1 MSLSIHRLTE
11 AELEA
16 TDEVI
21 MTAYNIQQS
30 RKETLHRYLALQPQ
44 GSYVAKDNGSVI
56 GFGAAMDYGPFA
68 YIGLM
73 SVHPS
78 RQKQGVGRL
87 LLEQHLSWIE
97 SRGCSTV
104 LLDATPV
111 GTLLYEQFG
120 FMEDDQTVVL
130 RQKQHVPFP
139 HSFPG
144 GVRTLREK
152 GLAQVIAFDAPC
164 FGAQRGAVLTS
175 YWADNPQRAL
185 VMHNPKG
192 QITGYLLAQ
201 SQTLG
206 PWVALTAEDAEP
218 LLVHVLALPFVSE
231 PGVFVAA
238 HNRNALHLLESYDFR
253 EQRVLSHMWKGKY
266 IQRSVMPRFMDK
278 QASVLARLAGGK
290 NFQHGSCKLTRPVQE
305 RPKELHMYNGR
316 QGVFC
321 ALAGVQA
328 IQSFLYL

>member
-44 GSYVAKDNGSVI
+44 GSYVAKDNG
-56 GFGAAMDYGPFA
+56 PFA

-87 LLEQHLSWIE
+87 LLEQLLSWIE

-111 GTLLYEQFG
+111 GAPLYEQFG

-130 RQKQHVPFP
+130 RQTQHVPLP
-139 HSFPG
+139 RSFPG
-144 GVRTLREK
+144 GVRTLHEK
-152 GLAQVIAFDAPC
+152 DLAQVIAFDAPC

-206 PWVALTAEDAEP
+206 PWVALTAED
-218 LLVHVLALPFVSE
+218 
-231 PGVFVAA
+231 
-238 HNRNALHLLESYDFR
+238 
-253 EQRVLSHMWKGKY
+253 
-266 IQRSVMPRFMDK
+266 
-278 QASVLARLAGGK
+278 
-290 NFQHGSCKLTRPVQE
+290 QE
-305 RPKELHMYNGR
+305 RTNELHIYNGR
-316 QGVFC
+316 RGVFC
-321 ALAGVQA
+321 TLAEVQA